1 MKNMR
6 RGPLGLHAFDDAGLK
21 QLLNEQ
27 STLDVTYLPVGIT
40 DHQPPINGYHFV
52 RGTTQLGEGREI
64 FERGVRCLQE
74 WRVHERVGLSV
85 TSDRPDL
92 EQGSNVVCQM
102 RIVGLNV
109 TIACRVVKIFDD
121 EGQWGF
127 AYGTLPHHVEQ
138 GEELFLVE
146 RRSDGTVHFS
156 VSAFSRPR
164 HPLVKVGAPVARAV
178 QRVITTRYLRA
189 MKELMTKES

>member
-1 MKNMR
+1 
-6 RGPLGLHAFDDAGLK
+6 
-21 QLLNEQ
+21 
-27 STLDVTYLPVGIT
+27 
-40 DHQPPINGYHFV
+40 
-52 RGTTQLGEGREI
+52 
-64 FERGVRCLQE
+64 
-74 WRVHERVGLSV
+74 
-85 TSDRPDL
+85 
-92 EQGSNVVCQM
+92 M

-121 EGQWGF
+121 ENQWGF

>member
-1 MKNMR
+1 
-6 RGPLGLHAFDDAGLK
+6 
-21 QLLNEQ
+21 LNEQ
-27 STLDVTYLPVGIT
+27 SSLDVTYHPVGIT
-40 DHQPPINGYHFV
+40 DLPPPIDGYHFV
-52 RGTTQLGEGREI
+52 RGTTQLGEGRGTY
-64 FERGVRCLQE
+64 ERAVRSLQE

-85 TSDRPDL
+85 TSNRPDV
-92 EQGSNVVCQM
+92 EQGSTAVCQM

-109 TIACRVVKIFDD
+109 TIVCRVVKIFDD
-121 EGQWGF
+121 ENQWGF

-138 GEELFLVE
+138 GEELFLVA

-189 MKELMTKES
+189 MTELMTKES